1 MKITKEMRADIIDRC
16 IKATFAKRVEKHNAS
31 RVKLGD
37 ALYQRTYAA
46 AEKLA
51 AKLPREW
58 QCTTGAV
65 TIQHDGFSHRYTS
78 KPDPNVA
85 KGELKLSRLR
95 LAPHTGTLYIKV
107 TKEDELHKQADDVAR
122 AEVAIHKESEALKDK
137 LTRMLSSISTD
148 KQLMEMWPEG
158 KKFFPDF
165 TPPARGMV
173 PVSLI
178 NSVNA
183 TIQANA

>member
-1 MKITKEMRADIIDRC
+1 MKLTKEMRVDIISRC
-16 IKATFAKRVEKHNAS
+16 IKATFAKRIEKHNTN

-37 ALYQRTYAA
+37 ALYQRAYGA
-46 AEKLA
+46 AEKIA

-58 QCTTGAV
+58 QYTTGAV
-65 TIQHDGFSHRYTS
+65 TIQHDGFSHRYLI
-78 KPDPNVA
+78 KPEPNVA

-95 LAPHTGTLYIKV
+95 LAPHTGVLYIKV
-107 TKEDELHKQADDVAR
+107 TKEDELYKQADDVAR
-122 AEVAIHKESEALKDK
+122 AEVAIHKDSEALKDK
-137 LTRMLSSISTD
+137 LTRMLASISTD

-165 TPPARGMV
+165 TPPCRGMV

-183 TIQANA
+183 AIQAHA